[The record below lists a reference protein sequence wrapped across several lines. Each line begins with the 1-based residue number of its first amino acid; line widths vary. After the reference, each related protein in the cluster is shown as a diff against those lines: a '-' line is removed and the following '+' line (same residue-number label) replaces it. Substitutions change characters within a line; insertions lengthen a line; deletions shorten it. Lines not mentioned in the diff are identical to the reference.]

1 MSQQQD
7 IYLKSFSM
15 QYLHLGKKRGFIF
28 PFWESIVRAFFRRL
42 MVFKESEESFSL
54 PTLHCTTKLNIGIMY
69 LYVLGCIC
77 TLLTMYYYCTLI
89 LQNPRSSFMM
99 CTFYGCVNQTINR
112 ETIRRTFMVSKY
124 TQINNIVTN
133 IYVVHIVLGL
143 FTLDDNLNH
152 RIVSGLV
159 YNVYTMKNI
168 MCIFC

>member
-7 IYLKSFSM
+7 IYLKLFSM
-15 QYLHLGKKRGFIF
+15 QYLHLGKKKGFYF
-28 PFWESIVRAFFRRL
+28 FLFGRAFFRRL

-77 TLLTMYYYCTLI
+77 TLLTTYYKLI
-89 LQNPRSSFMM
+89 LQNQRSSFMM
-99 CTFYGCVNQTINR
+99 CTFYACVNQTINR

-133 IYVVHIVLGL
+133 IYVVHIVLG
-143 FTLDDNLNH
+143 F
-152 RIVSGLV
+152 V
-159 YNVYTMKNI
+159 YI
-168 MCIFC
+168 R

>member
-7 IYLKSFSM
+7 IYLKLFSM
-15 QYLHLGKKRGFIF
+15 QYLHLGKKRVFIF
-28 PFWESIVRAFFRRL
+28 SFLGEQSIVRAFFRRL

-77 TLLTMYYYCTLI
+77 TLLTTYYYKLI
-89 LQNPRSSFMM
+89 LQNQRSSFMM
-99 CTFYGCVNQTINR
+99 CTFYACVNQTINR

-133 IYVVHIVLGL
+133 IYVVVHIVFG
-143 FTLDDNLNH
+143 F
-152 RIVSGLV
+152 V
-159 YNVYTMKNI
+159 YI
-168 MCIFC
+168 R

>member
-1 MSQQQD
+1 MATQSFKGYFKEN
-7 IYLKSFSM
+7 ISRGLGLKRVLLFQSC
-15 QYLHLGKKRGFIF
+15 
-28 PFWESIVRAFFRRL
+28 FRRL

-77 TLLTMYYYCTLI
+77 TLLTTYYYTLI

-159 YNVYTMKNI
+159 YNNVYTMKNI